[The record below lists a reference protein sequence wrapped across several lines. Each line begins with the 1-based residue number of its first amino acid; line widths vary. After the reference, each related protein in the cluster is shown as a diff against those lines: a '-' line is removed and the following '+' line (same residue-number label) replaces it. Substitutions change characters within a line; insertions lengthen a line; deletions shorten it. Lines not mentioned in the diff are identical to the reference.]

1 MSDPTSLPNF
11 PPPAN
16 EHPLR
21 GRVLDVLVDAGA
33 QPNIDGD
40 GDVAYQA
47 NDQTIF
53 IRVTEGE
60 LPVMRVFG
68 QWTLPDEIAAD
79 PEKVAATCNEVNLSL
94 NCVKTGVANN
104 TLVVTSEHIVTPQAD
119 LNTLVQVSTSII
131 LSAVQLWH
139 ERALGLEPGQSG
151 QAGQAGEPGPDA
163 GGAPEANGQ
172 PGQAGPGGQPGQP
185 GEPGQPG
192 QGS

>member
-33 QPNIDGD
+33 QPNIDTD

-53 IRVTEGE
+53 VRVTEGD

-68 QWTLPDEIAAD
+68 QWTLPQEVASDAD
-79 PEKVAATCNEVNLSL
+79 KVSATCNEVNLSL

-104 TLVVTSEHIVTPQAD
+104 TLVVTSEHLVVQGAD
-119 LNTLVQVSTSII
+119 VATLVQVSTSII

-139 ERALGLEPGQSG
+139 ERALGLEPGQGSQGPQG
-151 QAGQAGEPGPDA
+151 QAEQDGGRPGPDA
-163 GGAPEANGQ
+163 NGST
-172 PGQAGPGGQPGQP
+172 
-185 GEPGQPG
+185 PG

>member
-33 QPNIDGD
+33 QPNIDTD
-40 GDVAYQA
+40 GDVAFQA
-47 NDQTIF
+47 NEQTIF
-53 IRVTEGE
+53 VRVTEGD

-68 QWTLPDEIAAD
+68 QWTLPEEISGDA
-79 PEKVAATCNEVNLSL
+79 EKVSSTCNEVNLSL

-104 TLVVTSEHIVTPQAD
+104 TLVVTSEHLVTEGAD
-119 LNTLVQVSTSII
+119 VATLVQVSTSII

-139 ERALGLEPGQSG
+139 ERALGLEPG
-151 QAGQAGEPGPDA
+151 AGQADGDQGPDTNGSAPGPT
-163 GGAPEANGQ
+163 
-172 PGQAGPGGQPGQP
+172 
-185 GEPGQPG
+185 PG

>member
-33 QPNIDGD
+33 QPNIDTD

-53 IRVTEGE
+53 VRVTEGD

-68 QWTLPDEIAAD
+68 QWTLPEEVASDA
-79 PEKVAATCNEVNLSL
+79 EKVSATCNEVNLSL

-104 TLVVTSEHIVTPQAD
+104 TLVVTSEHLVVQGAD
-119 LNTLVQVSTSII
+119 VATLVQVSTSII

-139 ERALGLEPGQSG
+139 ERALGLEPGQGQTQG
-151 QAGQAGEPGPDA
+151 QAQGQGEPGTPGEPGPDA
-163 GGAPEANGQ
+163 NGST
-172 PGQAGPGGQPGQP
+172 
-185 GEPGQPG
+185 PG